1 MARINEKTLI
11 KIAVAI
17 GVVYLMY
24 LVFVPRTC
32 SMCSGHSSRGHSSR
46 GHSSR
51 WSGRGNGVYGLT
63 DGTNGEIYGRLD
75 YEDDTTTADDTAADD
90 TAADDTAADDTAAD
104 DTAEDRFV
112 EIPNEDEEDDF
123 EYSGEDSEDDFENDD
138 FEGDSDLEDDFED
151 DNDLEDDFED
161 ETFALYE
168 NDLGRDSTVY
178 M

>member
-90 TAADDTAADDTAAD
+90 TAADDTAADDTA
-104 DTAEDRFV
+104 EDRFV

-138 FEGDSDLEDDFED
+138 FEGDSDLEDDFEGDSDLED
-151 DNDLEDDFED
+151 DFEDDFED

>member
-46 GHSSR
+46 

-75 YEDDTTTADDTAADD
+75 YEDDTTTADDTTADD
-90 TAADDTAADDTAAD
+90 TTADDTT
-104 DTAEDRFV
+104 EDRFV

-138 FEGDSDLEDDFED
+138 FEGDSDLEDDFEGDSDLED
-151 DNDLEDDFED
+151 DFEDDFED

>member
-75 YEDDTTTADDTAADD
+75 YEDDTTTADDTTADD
-90 TAADDTAADDTAAD
+90 TTADDTT
-104 DTAEDRFV
+104 EDRFV

-138 FEGDSDLEDDFED
+138 FEGDSDLEDDFEGDSDLED
-151 DNDLEDDFED
+151 DFEDDFED